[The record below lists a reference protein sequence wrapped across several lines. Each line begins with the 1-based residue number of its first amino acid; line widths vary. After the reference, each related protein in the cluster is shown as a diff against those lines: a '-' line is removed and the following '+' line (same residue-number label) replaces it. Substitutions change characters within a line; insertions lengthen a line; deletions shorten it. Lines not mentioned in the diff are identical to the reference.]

1 MSESEHRMIEILRI
15 LNVQEKPIGSK
26 VIADELKNK
35 GYNLGERAVRYHM
48 QILDEKGY
56 TERKGYSGRVITELG
71 RAKLE
76 KGLIYDQV
84 DFTFSKFEERI
95 YLTDFDYNKKCG
107 NVIVNTSNILD
118 NKAFD
123 IIKKVFA
130 AGVCVSPLI
139 NAKKIEING
148 KKGYVMKTICG
159 TTIDGVFL
167 KNGIPSIPQYG
178 GLVEIEDYYPTKF
191 SELISY
197 KKTSITPLDAFIA
210 KDMTSVLDVAEHGTG
225 TIPANFRIIP
235 ETGLKKA
242 KEIIQKLEKVGIG
255 GVLEIGETSE
265 NVLGIPVPE
274 GMVGISIIGGI
285 TPFCAAQE
293 MDYKVDI
300 KTGEEFI
307 DYNKLK
313 ELESSKHKI
322 KKAKKVEY
330 KKTPFILTKSLNR
343 MNQVDY
349 DIETNEGNIVAN
361 ISYLDRLDL
370 DDALTIM
377 KRTYKNLPKYMNP
390 LFNIVDHP
398 SDESKVG
405 IATVCSLSIDGIL
418 INNGIMS
425 TPRYGGLL
433 ELGKPPLFVEM
444 ISYDGSSIDPHKIF
458 IFKNL
463 TQISKRK
470 NPKKILASIKE
481 VPYIARPECKA
492 ILDKINENGFPIFK
506 VGKPREL
513 VYNAKVD
520 NYNFGIVTGSGLN
533 SIAAIKEKGIAIEA
547 KAVET
552 ILPIEDMSLIY
563 EQWLKKIAFKN
574 LNKNSKKL
582 LKK

>member
-1 MSESEHRMIEILRI
+1 
-15 LNVQEKPIGSK
+15 
-26 VIADELKNK
+26 
-35 GYNLGERAVRYHM
+35 M

-95 YLTDFDYNKKCG
+95 YLTNFDYNKRCG
-107 NVIVNTSNILD
+107 NVIVNTSNILE

-123 IIKKVFA
+123 IIKEVFA

-139 NAKKIEING
+139 NAKKTEING

-210 KDMTSVLDVAEHGTG
+210 KDMTSVLEVAEHGTG

-235 ETGLKKA
+235 GTSLEKA
-242 KEIIQKLEKVGIG
+242 KEIIQKLENVGIG

-300 KTGEEFI
+300 KTG
-307 DYNKLK
+307 
-313 ELESSKHKI
+313 
-322 KKAKKVEY
+322 Y

-361 ISYLDRLDL
+361 ISYLNKLDL
-370 DDALTIM
+370 DDALAIM
-377 KRTYKNLPKYMNP
+377 KRTYKSLPKYMNP

-481 VPYIARPECKA
+481 VPYIARPECEE

-552 ILPIEDMSLIY
+552 ILPIEDMNLIY
-563 EQWLKKIAFKN
+563 EQ
-574 LNKNSKKL
+574 
-582 LKK
+582 

>member
-71 RAKLE
+71 RGKLE

-300 KTGEEFI
+300 KTG
-307 DYNKLK
+307 LK

-481 VPYIARPECKA
+481 VPYIARPECEA

-563 EQWLKKIAFKN
+563 EQ
-574 LNKNSKKL
+574 
-582 LKK
+582 